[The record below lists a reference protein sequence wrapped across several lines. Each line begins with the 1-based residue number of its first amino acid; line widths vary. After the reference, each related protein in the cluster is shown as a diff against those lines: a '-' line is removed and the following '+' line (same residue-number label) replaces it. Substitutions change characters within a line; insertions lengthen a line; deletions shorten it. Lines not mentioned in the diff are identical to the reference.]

1 MSTEKQKQAFVI
13 GHTNPDSDSICSAI
27 GYAYLKNVL
36 DKKYL
41 YVPARAG
48 DLNSETK
55 FVLERFNFEP
65 PMELESL
72 AATVAD
78 MDLKEP
84 IVASPTDSIQDVASL
99 MREKRI
105 RTVPIVDHA
114 KKLLGVVGLRDI
126 AEYYIA
132 NLGRKD
138 LSTTPIDLNILIRTL
153 KGQVTSNPKGS
164 EKLTGKVFIAAMQK
178 LTTLNRIHAGDVVIL
193 GDRSDVQMDL
203 INGGCSALIITG
215 GSPISPEVLRAATK
229 KGTML
234 ISSPHD
240 TFTTA
245 RLLDLSTPLYSIMSQ
260 KVPVAELHTRI
271 AELRQMV
278 LDSDYRSALIVDSD
292 HRLLGI
298 VTRTDL
304 LQPIRKKVILVDHN
318 ETAQAVDSVQEAH
331 ILEII
336 DHHRVGDISTL
347 MPIHVR
353 NEPIGSTCT
362 IVAELLLLHR
372 IAIPQDIAG
381 LLLSGILSD
390 TLLLTLSTTT
400 DRDKE
405 VARKLAR
412 IARIKIDKYGKELL
426 AASISIKAKSGKE
439 ILLHDFKEYELGD
452 KKLAVGQVMVI
463 DKAEIYAKES
473 DIKAEMERLRAERRY
488 DLVVLLITNPLDVGE
503 ELLVKGEK
511 RLIEK
516 AFGIEIKDDKGFI
529 PQTLSRKKEFIP
541 KIGYVC
547 TTS

>member
-1 MSTEKQKQAFVI
+1 MSTEKQKRVFVI

-27 GYAYLKNVL
+27 GYAYLKNTL
-36 DKKYL
+36 DKERL

-48 DLNSETK
+48 ELNSETK
-55 FVLERFNFEP
+55 FVLDNFKFEP
-65 PMELESL
+65 PMGIESL
-72 AATVAD
+72 VATVGD
-78 MDLKEP
+78 MDLKKP
-84 IVASPTDSIQDVASL
+84 IVASPNDSIRDVASL
-99 MREKRI
+99 MREENI
-105 RTVPIVDHA
+105 RTVPITDHD
-114 KKLLGVVGLRDI
+114 KILLGIVGLNDI
-126 AEYYIA
+126 AKYYIA
-132 NLGRKD
+132 NLGRKN
-138 LSTTPIDLNILIRTL
+138 LSTTPIDLNILISTL
-153 KGQVTSNPKGS
+153 NGKVIVNPQNRD
-164 EKLTGKVFIAAMQK
+164 KLTGSVFIAAMQK
-178 LTTLNRIHAGDVVIL
+178 LTILNKIQAGDVVIL
-193 GDRSDVQMDL
+193 GDRSDVQLDL

-215 GSPISPEVLRAATK
+215 DSPISPEVTRAAAK
-229 KGTML
+229 RGTVL

-245 RLLDLSTPLYSIMSQ
+245 RLLELSTPLYSIMSPN
-260 KVPVAELHTRI
+260 VPVAELYTPI
-271 AELRQMV
+271 SELTQKV
-278 LDSDYRSALIVDSD
+278 ADSKYRCSLIVDSD
-292 HRLLGI
+292 KRLISI

-304 LQPIRKKVILVDHN
+304 LQPIRKEAILVDHN
-318 ETAQAVDSVQEAH
+318 ETSQAVDGVQEAH

-362 IVAELLLLHR
+362 IVAELMLLHR
-372 IAIPQDIAG
+372 IAIPDGIAG

-405 VARKLAR
+405 VARELAS
-412 IARIKIDKYGKELL
+412 IARINIEEYGKELL
-426 AASISIKAKSGKE
+426 VASISLSGKSGRE

-452 KKLAVGQVMVI
+452 KKIALGQVMVI
-463 DKAEIYAKES
+463 DKDEIRAKES
-473 DIKAEMERLRAERRY
+473 DIKAEMERLRAEKRY
-488 DLVVLLITNPLDVGE
+488 DLVALLVTNPLETGE

-511 RLIEK
+511 RLVEK

-529 PQTLSRKKEFIP
+529 PQTLSRKKEFVP